1 MKKYCTNCGKKMD
14 SDATFCVECG
24 TFNKGEY
31 KYDFAGEEY
40 TFNQLAVS
48 GLILS
53 FLIPPIGLIVSIIGL
68 VRSKNLNGAG
78 KGPAI
83 AGIIIS
89 SITIS
94 LWFLNIILTVILQK

>member
-1 MKKYCTNCGKKMD
+1 MKKYCINCGKKMD

-31 KYDFAGEEY
+31 KYDFAGEEH

-53 FLIPPIGLIVSIIGL
+53 FFMPPIGLIVSIIGL
-68 VRSKNLNGAG
+68 VRSKNQNDAG
-78 KGPAI
+78 RKPAI
-83 AGIIIS
+83 AGIIVS
-89 SITIS
+89 SIFIS
-94 LWFLNIILTVILQK
+94 LWFLNVLLTVILQK